1 MSNPNLV
8 VVRAGDNSLH
18 PLWLA
23 TGGERNWDLVVS
35 YRGENPLRYP
45 ISGEAMVR
53 IDSKGPKWSA
63 LHSLLSDTSD
73 AWRSYDYVWFPDDDL
88 AASCDDINRMFELM
102 AALDLHL
109 AQPSFSWDSRV
120 STPLALHNPN
130 FALRYA
136 SFVEPGAAV
145 LSQSLLR
152 RATPTFRES
161 LHGTALG
168 YVWPKL
174 LDNPA
179 KQCAILDRVRVSTSV
194 RRGNSDDQFIPQG
207 SVGPAQEMEQLLS
220 KHGIPA
226 PLQVVYGGMD
236 LNGNLSTLFDDRG
249 DRFIYKLCEGY
260 LGCAA
265 TSPGLLGEMFAEHT
279 KTRREFLRAAGQP
292 DPAAPRVTAAGR
304 VAPIVSIA
312 PARVTIAPLVQAPQP
327 AQATRLNQGLVLKL

>member
-1 MSNPNLV
+1 
-8 VVRAGDNSLH
+8 
-18 PLWLA
+18 
-23 TGGERNWDLVVS
+23 
-35 YRGENPLRYP
+35 
-45 ISGEAMVR
+45 
-53 IDSKGPKWSA
+53 
-63 LHSLLSDTSD
+63 
-73 AWRSYDYVWFPDDDL
+73 VWFPDDDL

-136 SFVEPGAAV
+136 SFVEPSAAV
-145 LSQSLLR
+145 MSQSLLR

-161 LHGTALG
+161 LHGTAMG

-174 LDNPA
+174 LDNAA
-179 KQCAILDRVRVSTSV
+179 KQCAILDRVQV
-194 RRGNSDDQFIPQG
+194 RTGGCRGNSEGELLPHG
-207 SVGPAQEMEQLLS
+207 SVSPAQEMDQLLS
-220 KHGIPA
+220 KHGIA
-226 PLQVVYGGMD
+226 VPLQVVFGGMD
-236 LNGNLSTLFDDRG
+236 LNGKLTSLFDDRG

-265 TSPGLLGEMFAEHT
+265 ASPGLLGEMFAEHT
-279 KTRREFLRAAGQP
+279 KIRREFLRAAGQP
-292 DPAAPRVTAAGR
+292 GPAAPRVTAAGG
-304 VAPIVSIA
+304 VAPIVSMA